1 MSLDLV
7 GLPCEIR
14 FKIFD
19 HVSVADL
26 TKWLKIQKL
35 RDSILAFL
43 EDEGKFFILKKV
55 YGPWP
60 HFWSLLL
67 HCPWTFFWGG
77 WRTTADWIGS
87 KADVGKKNH
96 KKAFKARRSA
106 KYFPLRNKIRKLDYS
121 LLDNPQDGI
130 ERQMPHLR

>member
-43 EDEGKFFILKKV
+43 EDEGKVFLFRKNFMVRHGLDLYRKLWPKSLKRSQSFTDS
-55 YGPWP
+55 PP
-60 HFWSLLL
+60 L
-67 HCPWTFFWGG
+67 
-77 WRTTADWIGS
+77 RTTRAAVDRG
-87 KADVGKKNH
+87 G
-96 KKAFKARRSA
+96 
-106 KYFPLRNKIRKLDYS
+106 LD
-121 LLDNPQDGI
+121 LKGGQLKEKP
-130 ERQMPHLR
+130 

>member
-43 EDEGKFFILKKV
+43 EDEGKVSFQNCF
-55 YGPWP
+55 YGPSP
-60 HFWSLLL
+60 SVFAQLWSTLSL
-67 HCPWTFFWGG
+67 HPRTCPCNTMTSGHGG
-77 WRTTADWIGS
+77 QD
-87 KADVGKKNH
+87 
-96 KKAFKARRSA
+96 FKSGQL
-106 KYFPLRNKIRKLDYS
+106 KEKP
-121 LLDNPQDGI
+121 
-130 ERQMPHLR
+130 

>member
-43 EDEGKFFILKKV
+43 EDEGKVFSFGKTLWSAMALIYTENYDPKV
-55 YGPWP
+55 
-60 HFWSLLL
+60 
-67 HCPWTFFWGG
+67 
-77 WRTTADWIGS
+77 
-87 KADVGKKNH
+87 
-96 KKAFKARRSA
+96 
-106 KYFPLRNKIRKLDYS
+106 
-121 LLDNPQDGI
+121 
-130 ERQMPHLR
+130 

>member
-43 EDEGKFFILKKV
+43 EDEGKFFSDDKSL
-55 YGPWP
+55 
-60 HFWSLLL
+60 WSFVTSFLFMV
-67 HCPWTFFWGG
+67 HTYV
-77 WRTTADWIGS
+77 S
-87 KADVGKKNH
+87 S
-96 KKAFKARRSA
+96 RRPS
-106 KYFPLRNKIRKLDYS
+106 
-121 LLDNPQDGI
+121 
-130 ERQMPHLR
+130 ERSMS

>member
-43 EDEGKFFILKKV
+43 EDEGRFSFRKKFMVRDLIFGPFCSIVRGRSFGMVDGPRQTGLDQRRMLERKTIKKR
-55 YGPWP
+55 
-60 HFWSLLL
+60 SRREDRQN
-67 HCPWTFFWGG
+67 TFPFET
-77 WRTTADWIGS
+77 RSVNWII
-87 KADVGKKNH
+87 VC
-96 KKAFKARRSA
+96 
-106 KYFPLRNKIRKLDYS
+106 
-121 LLDNPQDGI
+121 
-130 ERQMPHLR
+130 

>member
-43 EDEGKFFILKKV
+43 EDEGKFF
-55 YGPWP
+55 
-60 HFWSLLL
+60 HFEKSSWSVSLSVDVLFG
-67 HCPWTFFWGG
+67 WFTDRGG
-77 WRTTADWIGS
+77 
-87 KADVGKKNH
+87 
-96 KKAFKARRSA
+96 
-106 KYFPLRNKIRKLDYS
+106 LD
-121 LLDNPQDGI
+121 QIKG
-130 ERQMPHLR
+130 ER

>member
-43 EDEGKFFILKKV
+43 EDEGMFF
-55 YGPWP
+55 
-60 HFWSLLL
+60 HFEKSLWSVTSVLVHFAPLSVDVL
-67 HCPWTFFWGG
+67 FGRFTDCGELEWTKG
-77 WRTTADWIGS
+77 
-87 KADVGKKNH
+87 
-96 KKAFKARRSA
+96 
-106 KYFPLRNKIRKLDYS
+106 
-121 LLDNPQDGI
+121 
-130 ERQMPHLR
+130 ER

>member
-43 EDEGKFFILKKV
+43 EDEGKVFLFLKNFMV
-55 YGPWP
+55 RHGLDLY
-60 HFWSLLL
+60 
-67 HCPWTFFWGG
+67 
-77 WRTTADWIGS
+77 
-87 KADVGKKNH
+87 
-96 KKAFKARRSA
+96 
-106 KYFPLRNKIRKLDYS
+106 RKLRPKS
-121 LLDNPQDGI
+121 LKRSPSFTDGPRGGDGPRRTGLKRRTI
-130 ERQMPHLR
+130 ERKPNKSVQGEAIGKILSP

>member
-43 EDEGKFFILKKV
+43 EDEGKFFFLTIKV
-55 YGPWP
+55 YGP
-60 HFWSLLL
+60 S
-67 HCPWTFFWGG
+67 
-77 WRTTADWIGS
+77 
-87 KADVGKKNH
+87 
-96 KKAFKARRSA
+96 
-106 KYFPLRNKIRKLDYS
+106 
-121 LLDNPQDGI
+121 
-130 ERQMPHLR
+130 